1 MKAMCY
7 KLSCAVLIMLASG
20 LSQAVPITEAFV
32 HAEDR
37 LESTAACLVTAT
49 NSNSTADCLCATG
62 NNAFSFC
69 AGDTGNGMIV
79 NEQFAAAWAA
89 EVEAAETVLDAP
101 IAPWPNASVL
111 IDARASCT
119 LDQASLDLALT
130 PDADKSKLKG
140 VIGAKAQYSAIYMYP
155 TINGDAIPGMD
166 PVRLCALGQAS
177 VIVAGSYAPKRH
189 HDNDHDDG
197 HKKKSRSDSL
207 NLGIQATDIGITG
220 AFQWALTGDQSPLEI
235 EYADVGVKFVLVA
248 GVADAVVKAG
258 KGISAVGVL
267 ANTKIS
273 NRSLHVETK
282 QNLMVLDQNP

>member
-1 MKAMCY
+1 MKSMCY
-7 KLSCAVLIMLASG
+7 KLSGAVLIMLTSG
-20 LSQAVPITEAFV
+20 LSQADPVTEAFV

-49 NSNSTADCLCATG
+49 NSSSTADCLCATG

-69 AGDTGNGMIV
+69 AGGTGNGMIV

-189 HDNDHDDG
+189 HDHDHDDG

-220 AFQWALTGDQSPLEI
+220 AFQWALTGNQSPVSD
-235 EYADVGVKFVLVA
+235 ADVGVKFVLVA

-282 QNLMVLDQNP
+282 PNLTVLDQNP

>member
-7 KLSCAVLIMLASG
+7 KLSGAVLIMLTSG
-20 LSQAVPITEAFV
+20 LSQAASEAFV

-69 AGDTGNGMIV
+69 TEGTGNGMIV

-101 IAPWPNASVL
+101 IESWTNASVL

-119 LDQASLDLALT
+119 LDQASLDLALA

-155 TINGDAIPGMD
+155 TINGNAISGMD

-177 VIVAGSYAPKRH
+177 VIAAGNYAPKRH
-189 HDNDHDDG
+189 HDHG

-220 AFQWALTGDQSPLEI
+220 AFQWALTGDQSPQTEP
-235 EYADVGVKFVLVA
+235 ADVGVKFVLVA

-273 NRSLHVETK
+273 NRSLHIETK
-282 QNLMVLDQNP
+282 PNLLLLDQNP